1 MQWESERLL
10 YRRSTPDDVGDLF
23 RIYGDPETHRFNPRG
38 PYPNIE
44 YARAVLER
52 TLLEYQQYGFGDW
65 TIFAKSNPDRV
76 IGFGGVFASQ
86 FNGSNTNNLGY
97 RFEPDAWGK
106 GYATELS
113 LRAIQYGFEEVGL
126 ADIVGVVREN
136 HLASRRVLEKVGMT
150 FLEKVMDPEGFA
162 PSLMFRITREEW
174 TKL

>member
-1 MQWESERLL
+1 M
-10 YRRSTPDDVGDLF
+10 
-23 RIYGDPETHRFNPRG
+23 
-38 PYPNIE
+38 
-44 YARAVLER
+44 
-52 TLLEYQQYGFGDW
+52 
-65 TIFAKSNPDRV
+65 
-76 IGFGGVFASQ
+76 FASQ

-97 RFEPDAWGK
+97 RFEPEAWGK

-126 ADIVGVVREN
+126 PDIVGVVREN

-162 PSLMFRITREEW
+162 SSLMFRITREEW